1 MKKGSYMCL
10 QFVLK
15 IYAMLDDFIVKAF
28 DMLCGNSTL
37 SKYFEYQQSPK
48 LKNTVTVGIL
58 QHTQKNDTELMVVVR
73 RVTKNS
79 QWGAVLW
86 VLGPSPLPREAN
98 GSLGAKLPA
107 ARSWGSGGGTP
118 SARKFCIFLQK

>member
-15 IYAMLDDFIVKAF
+15 IYAMLDDFVVKAF

-48 LKNTVTVGIL
+48 LKNIVTVGIL
-58 QHTQKNDTELMVVVR
+58 QHTQKNDTKLMVVVR
-73 RVTKNS
+73 RLAKNS
-79 QWGAVLW
+79 QWG
-86 VLGPSPLPREAN
+86 GCF
-98 GSLGAKLPA
+98 GGLGAKPPA
-107 ARSWGSGGGTP
+107 AGS
-118 SARKFCIFLQK
+118 